1 MTDWRAQVREAV
13 ADADRDSL
21 PADAV
26 RAMRQTVVAV
36 AREERGEDAAL
47 SWRRPLALA
56 AALLLLTAVGITAG
70 RRMNVSLPVSERPA
84 MDDVTTDP
92 IRPDD
97 RGRPHRQLQF
107 LTPGGTRIIWVFNS
121 DLDLKAAIQ

>member
-84 MDDVTTDP
+84 MHDVTTDP

-97 RGRPHRQLQF
+97 LGRSHRQLQF